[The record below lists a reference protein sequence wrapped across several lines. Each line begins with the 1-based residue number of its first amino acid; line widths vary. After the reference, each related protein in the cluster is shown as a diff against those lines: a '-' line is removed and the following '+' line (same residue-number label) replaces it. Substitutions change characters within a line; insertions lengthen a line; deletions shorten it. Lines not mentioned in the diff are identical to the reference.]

1 MDINSLYTDLY
12 TNRATDAKNE
22 KLSKSVSGKD
32 YSKASDEEL
41 MEVCKSFESYFVEQV
56 LKQAMDVF
64 TTGEEVSSGSMSTL
78 QEYYKS
84 NLIQEYASTI
94 TERQDMGIAKTLYE
108 QMKRNYSTDS
118 IKDASQLTEQKEE
131 NQPENQKVNDA
142 SAIEAASTVLASNEE

>member
-108 QMKRNYSTDS
+108 QMKRNYSTDTIPAS
-118 IKDASQLTEQKEE
+118 EVENIANSDADTT
-131 NQPENQKVNDA
+131 
-142 SAIEAASTVLASNEE
+142 SAVEAASTAMADED